1 MGPNIGTAYFKLAP
15 SMQGVQGKIAS
26 GLKGEGTKAG
36 NQLAGE
42 LNASGGPM
50 QGAMGK
56 LGNIAKT
63 GGKIIAAGIA
73 AGAIGMGAL
82 VGKMVQS
89 QAELEQQLGGAE
101 AVFGEYADGIKA
113 KAESAYKTAGLSQ
126 SEFLAGANKM
136 GSLYQGAGVS
146 VKDSMQMS
154 ADAMQRASD
163 VASIMGIDTTTALE
177 SVAGMAKGNYTMMDN
192 LGVAMNDTALNAYAA
207 SKGIGKTTQQM
218 SAGEKAGLAYQMFM
232 EKTSK
237 YAGNYAKENETF
249 AGSLNTTKKAF
260 DNLMSGSGSID
271 GFIDSLIN
279 TIEIAVPQIVA
290 MLPKIVS
297 GISAVI
303 QAIGPAIGS
312 ALPTLVPA
320 IVSAAVALFQ
330 EVVKLLPTV
339 VKVLVDALPQFINGF
354 IQIFLGIV
362 AALPQIIDVLVKAI
376 PTVIDALVNGLTN
389 PTSLTAIIMG
399 AIQLFLAIL
408 KAIPVIVGAL
418 IKAVPT
424 IVENIIK
431 TLTSPKFIA
440 GLAGAGVQ
448 LIKGLIG
455 GTLSMIGSVG
465 GAIGRIIGIIGSTL
479 SPGNLARIGGDLV
492 KGLWNGISDLTGWVV
507 GKIKGFG
514 DSIMSGIKSFFG
526 IHSPSTEWEWIG
538 KMDVLG
544 MAKGFTK
551 NSGAVTKAVTNMAND
566 AMAAMSPLDTSLA
579 AGFNSS
585 VTTAQTVAI
594 GGLEPAAKVIQYNT
608 FEQVSDGVDVKK
620 ISSDLAYAVSQA

>member
-1 MGPNIGTAYFKLAP
+1 MADIGTAYVRIAP
-15 SMQGVQGKIAS
+15 NMTGMQGKIAA
-26 GLKGEGTKAG
+26 GMKGQGTQAG

-42 LNASGGPM
+42 LEASGGPV

-56 LGNIAKT
+56 LGSIAKT

-73 AGAIGMGAL
+73 AGAVGVGAL
-82 VGKMVQS
+82 VTNMIQK

-101 AVFGEYADGIKA
+101 AVFGEYADTIKE
-113 KAESAYKTAGLSQ
+113 KAQSAYFQAGLSQ

-146 VKDSMQMS
+146 VKDSMEMS
-154 ADAMQRASD
+154 ASAMQRASD
-163 VASIMGIDTTTALE
+163 VASIMGISTDAALE

-207 SKGIGKTTQQM
+207 AKGIGKTTQQM

-232 EKTSK
+232 EKTAK
-237 YAGNYAKENETF
+237 YAGNYAKENQTF
-249 AGSLNTTKKAF
+249 AGSLNSTKKAF
-260 DNLMSGSGSID
+260 DDLLAGSGEID
-271 GFIDSLIN
+271 GFIELLIN

-297 GISAVI
+297 GISQVI
-303 QAIGPAIGS
+303 QALGPAVGA

-320 IVSAAVALFQ
+320 IVSAAVSLFQ

-339 VKVLVDALPQFINGF
+339 VQVLVDALPQFINGF
-354 IQIFLGIV
+354 VQIFLGIV

-376 PTVIDALVNGLTN
+376 PTVIDTLVTALTN

-399 AIQLFLAIL
+399 AITLFLAIL
-408 KAIPVIVGAL
+408 KAVPVIIGAL
-418 IKAVPT
+418 VKAVPT

-440 GLAGAGVQ
+440 GLGNAGVQ
-448 LIKGLIG
+448 LIKGLIT

-465 GAIGRIIGIIGSTL
+465 SAMGRIIGVIGNTL
-479 SPGNLARIGGDLV
+479 SPSNLARIGGDLV

-507 GKIKGFG
+507 GKIKGFS

-526 IHSPSTEWEWIG
+526 IHSPSTEWAWIG
-538 KMDVLG
+538 KMDVMGL
-544 MAKGFTK
+544 AQGFTK
-551 NSGAVTKAVTNMAND
+551 NAGVVTKAVTNMAND
-566 AMAAMSPLDTSLA
+566 AMAAMSPMDAALA

-585 VTTAQTVAI
+585 VSTAQSVAI

-620 ISSDLAYAVSQA
+620 ISSDIAYAVSQA

>member
-1 MGPNIGTAYFKLAP
+1 MADIGTAYVRIAP
-15 SMQGVQGKIAS
+15 NMTGMQGKIAS
-26 GLKGEGTKAG
+26 GMKGQGAQAG

-42 LNASGGPM
+42 LNASGGPV

-56 LGNIAKT
+56 LGGIAKA

-73 AGAIGMGAL
+73 AGAIGIGAL

-113 KAESAYKTAGLSQ
+113 KAETAYKTAGLSQ

-146 VKDSMQMS
+146 VKDSMSMS

-192 LGVAMNDTALNAYAA
+192 LGVAMNDTSLNAYAA
-207 SKGIGKTTQQM
+207 AKGLGKTTQQM

-237 YAGNYAKENETF
+237 YAGNYTKENDTF

-271 GFIDSLIN
+271 GFIDSLIG

-303 QAIGPAIGS
+303 QAIGPAIGT

-320 IVSAAVALFQ
+320 IISAAISLFQ

-339 VKVLVDALPQFINGF
+339 VQVLVDALPQFINGF
-354 IQIFLGIV
+354 VQIFLGIV
-362 AALPQIIDVLVKAI
+362 SALPQIIDVLVKAI
-376 PTVIDALVNGLTN
+376 PTVIDTLVTALTN
-389 PTSLTAIIMG
+389 PAALTAIILG
-399 AIQLFLAIL
+399 AIKLFLAIL
-408 KAIPVIVGAL
+408 KAVPVIISAL
-418 IKAVPT
+418 VKAVPT
-424 IVENIIK
+424 IVENVIK

-440 GLAGAGVQ
+440 GLASAGVQ

-465 GAIGRIIGIIGSTL
+465 GAIGKILGIIGKTL
-479 SPGNLARIGGDLV
+479 APGNLARIGGDLV

-514 DSIMSGIKSFFG
+514 DSIMSGIKDFFG
-526 IHSPSTEWEWIG
+526 IHSPSTEWAWIG
-538 KMDVLG
+538 KMDVMGL
-544 MAKGFTK
+544 AEGFTK
-551 NSGAVTKAVTNMAND
+551 NSGVVTKAVSKMAND
-566 AMAAMSPLDTSLA
+566 AMAAMSPMDAALA
-579 AGFNSS
+579 GGFNSS
-585 VTTAQTVAI
+585 LSTQQSVAI

-608 FEQVSDGVDVKK
+608 FEQVESGMDVKK
-620 ISSDLAYAVSQA
+620 ISSDLGYAVSQA